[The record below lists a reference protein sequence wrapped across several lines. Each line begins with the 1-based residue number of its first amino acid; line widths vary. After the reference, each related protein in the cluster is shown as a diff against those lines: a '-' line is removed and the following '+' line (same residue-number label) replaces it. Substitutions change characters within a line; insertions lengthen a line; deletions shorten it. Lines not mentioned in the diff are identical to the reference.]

1 MNSGEEAIPVRVVI
15 LWDGSRHGVRAGAT
29 SWWLFFGLLHLGG
42 SGVVGF
48 DPTIS
53 RYNIRLLSPI
63 YLRSVNRPVGERGV
77 GLAICDGWG
86 IHPADLTEGRRCGDG
101 NLLRLWATVLHR

>member
-15 LWDGSRHGVRAGAT
+15 LWDGSRHGVRAGAA

-53 RYNIRLLSPI
+53 R
-63 YLRSVNRPVGERGV
+63 
-77 GLAICDGWG
+77 
-86 IHPADLTEGRRCGDG
+86 
-101 NLLRLWATVLHR
+101 